1 MEQELPTWFNHVKP
15 NFENYLT
22 FPNENLTPVPL
33 TVLQIGAYKGD
44 TTQWLLDSKTINKI
58 VDVDTW
64 EGSIEHE
71 GTFDFNQVE
80 RVYDERFT
88 GVAKVEKRKG
98 TSDRYFA
105 TRPEGETFN
114 VIYIDG
120 DHTALQTAI
129 DSLNAWRILEVG
141 GIMIFDDYDWHMY
154 QGTPLHPKDGIDCV
168 LRLFRG
174 RYNLIVTNYQ
184 VWIRKTAE

>member
-1 MEQELPTWFNHVKP
+1 MEQEIPTWFNHVKP

-22 FPNENLTPVPL
+22 LTSPL
-33 TVLQIGAYKGD
+33 NVLQIGAYKGD
-44 TTQWLLDSKTINKI
+44 TTQWLLDNKDINRI

-64 EGSIEHE
+64 EGSMEHE
-71 GTFDFNQVE
+71 GTFNFNQVE

-98 TSDRYFA
+98 TSDKYFA

-154 QGTPLHPKDGIDCV
+154 KGTPLHPKDGIECA

-174 RYNLIVTNYQ
+174 RYTPIVTNYQ

>member
-22 FPNENLTPVPL
+22 LTSPL
-33 TVLQIGAYKGD
+33 NVLQIGAYKGD
-44 TTQWLLDSKTINKI
+44 TTQWLLDNKDINRI

-64 EGSIEHE
+64 EGSMEHE
-71 GTFDFNQVE
+71 GTFNFNQVE
-80 RVYDERFT
+80 RVYDERFKD
-88 GVAKVEKRKG
+88 VAKVEKRKG
-98 TSDRYFA
+98 TSDKYFA
-105 TRPEGETFN
+105 TRLEGETFN

-129 DSLNAWRILEVG
+129 DSLNAWRILDIG

-154 QGTPLHPKDGIDCV
+154 QGTPLHPKDGIECA

-174 RYNLIVTNYQ
+174 RYTPIITNYQ

>member
-1 MEQELPTWFNHVKP
+1 MEQDLPTWFDYVKP

-22 FPNENLTPVPL
+22 LTSPL

-44 TTQWLLDSKTINKI
+44 TTQWLLGNKNINRI

-64 EGSIEHE
+64 EGSIEHKDKY
-71 GTFDFNQVE
+71 DFNQVE
-80 RVYDERFT
+80 QVYDAKFK
-88 GVAKVEKRKG
+88 GVAKVEKFKG
-98 TSDRYFA
+98 TSDKYFA
-105 TRPEGETFN
+105 HRPEGETFN

-129 DSLNAWRILEVG
+129 DSLNAWRILEIG
-141 GIMIFDDYDWHMY
+141 GIMVFDDYDWPAY
-154 QGTPLHPKDGIDCV
+154 KGTPLNPKDGIDCV
-168 LRLFRG
+168 LALFKG
-174 RYNLIVTNYQ
+174 RYELIVVNYQ